1 MRRTTV
7 LLTIVFAAVFGA
19 AAMVSDA
26 SAIGSSDPPPRS
38 VKKDFENGKRAIYE
52 ARYDAGIRLM
62 AEVLKAQPDNA
73 DAHNYMGFAHR
84 KKGDLKRAARS
95 YRIALRIK
103 PNHKGA
109 LEYQGEMFLKMNDL
123 KSARANL
130 AKLVRLCPS
139 GCKERAELE
148 RAISDFLATRGP
160 DQGPDKSG

>member
-7 LLTIVFAAVFGA
+7 LLTVLFAAVFGA
-19 AAMVSDA
+19 AAIVSDA
-26 SAIGSSDPPPRS
+26 SAMGSSNPPPRS
-38 VKKDFENGKRAIYE
+38 AKKDFENGKRAIYE

-95 YRIALRIK
+95 YGIALRIDS
-103 PNHKGA
+103 NHKGA

-148 RAISDFLATRGP
+148 RAINDFLATRGS
-160 DQGPDKSG
+160 DKAG